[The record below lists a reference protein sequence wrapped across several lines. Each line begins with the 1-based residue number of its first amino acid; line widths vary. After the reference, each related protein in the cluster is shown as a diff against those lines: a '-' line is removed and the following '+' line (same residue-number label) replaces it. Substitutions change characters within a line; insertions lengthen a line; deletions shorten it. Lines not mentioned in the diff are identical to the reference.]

1 MKNVRK
7 EKKHRIRGINMFDQ
21 NSRKREN
28 GEETQF
34 EEKLMAFSRTNGK
47 PTTAIYWH
55 QEIYLRERVE
65 TATKYKTTET
75 ACMR

>member
-7 EKKHRIRGINMFDQ
+7 EKKHRIRGINMFDR

-47 PTTAIYWH
+47 PTTRRSPV
-55 QEIYLRERVE
+55 YL
-65 TATKYKTTET
+65 K
-75 ACMR
+75 